1 MLYDIFDA
9 LRSAFRAGL
18 REFRRLRWVRQ
29 YTRDHA
35 ERVPF

>member
-18 REFRRLRWVRQ
+18 REFRRLRRVRE
-29 YTRDHA
+29 YAHIKT
-35 ERVPF
+35 PFEG